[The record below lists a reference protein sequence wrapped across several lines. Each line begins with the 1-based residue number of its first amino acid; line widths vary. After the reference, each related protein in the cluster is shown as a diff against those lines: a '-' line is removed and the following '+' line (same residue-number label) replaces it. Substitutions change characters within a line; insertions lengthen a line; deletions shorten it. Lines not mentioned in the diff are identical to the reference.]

1 VKHPILFYP
10 DHRKHTWQSHSEVD
24 AWAIYTSGKQSDDD
38 DDFMHRKKINGPP
51 KRTHL
56 LRGST
61 AFQTRSMSAAEL
73 AKRQQR
79 RAGWNSKRIAAERA
93 WRAMF
98 RQFANPDHMQHMLD
112 GRMQPT

>member
-1 VKHPILFYP
+1 M
-10 DHRKHTWQSHSEVD
+10 D
-24 AWAIYTSGKQSDDD
+24 AWAIVTSGKHSDDDD
-38 DDFMHRKKINGPP
+38 DDFMRRKKINGPP

-56 LRGST
+56 LRGGIG
-61 AFQTRSMSAAEL
+61 FQTRSMSAGEL

-98 RQFANPDHMQHMLD
+98 RQFANPNHMQHMLD
-112 GRMQPT
+112 GTMQPM